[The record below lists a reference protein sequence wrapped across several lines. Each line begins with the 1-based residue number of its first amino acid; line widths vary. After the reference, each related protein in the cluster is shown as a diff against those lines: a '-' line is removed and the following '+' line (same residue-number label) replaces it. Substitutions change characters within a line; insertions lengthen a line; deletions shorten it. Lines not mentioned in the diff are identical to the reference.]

1 MHIRQLLFRGGKKPE
16 SGAQVKHAT
25 SKFTSAYVA
34 DAQAEQDHAMKEQD
48 ESLDV
53 VISGLNNL
61 HDSGA
66 AIRDEIDDQQK
77 SLSRMDQVRLS
88 CFARKWLHA
97 CLCVCVLMF
106 TCEVL
111 APLLN
116 YCTEI
121 DQSLDI
127 SVPAFVICA

>member
-1 MHIRQLLFRGGKKPE
+1 
-16 SGAQVKHAT
+16 
-25 SKFTSAYVA
+25 
-34 DAQAEQDHAMKEQD
+34 MKEQD

-88 CFARKWLHA
+88 CVARKWLHA
-97 CLCVCVLMF
+97 CLCVCVLMC